1 MSVTSSDKGPGAA
14 KNASRSDK
22 GSAPDPSPA
31 PSSNNVPSPTRSPS
45 SVAKNGGATKKDPPG
60 QSKQN
65 SPVVSV
71 TTPPSDPTP
80 APPAKGNN
88 GKGKGDE

>member
-1 MSVTSSDKGPGAA
+1 MSDKGPGAA

-22 GSAPDPSPA
+22 GSAADSSMP
-31 PSSNNVPSPTRSPS
+31 PSSNKAPSPTRSPS
-45 SVAKNGGATKKDPPG
+45 SVAKNGGPTKKDPPG

-65 SPVVSV
+65 NPVVSD
-71 TTPPSDPTP
+71 TTPPGDPTP

-88 GKGKGDE
+88 GKGKTEE